1 MCRQPD
7 VSKWEHFRAKNLEGS
22 LFSLLRFFGLFDVA
36 ERDGGAVAHAAEDA
50 VGPVEELLWG
60 VELLKETSAMYS
72 GALENDRSTDRYIS
86 RVENEDAIVRND
98 RAQTVCATVETR

>member
-1 MCRQPD
+1 MNT
-7 VSKWEHFRAKNLEGS
+7 VSSNVPRTLRHLRPRA
-22 LFSLLRFFGLFDVA
+22 FDLIKCDA
-36 ERDGGAVAHAAEDA
+36 TTFAHAAEDT

-98 RAQTVCATVETR
+98 RAQTVCATVGTR

>member
-1 MCRQPD
+1 MEADGHEGRSRVITIAAPLLSREQD
-7 VSKWEHFRAKNLEGS
+7 V
-22 LFSLLRFFGLFDVA
+22 VQ
-36 ERDGGAVAHAAEDA
+36 RDRRTFAHAAEDA

-98 RAQTVCATVETR
+98 RAQTVCATVRTR

>member
-36 ERDGGAVAHAAEDA
+36 ERNGRAVAHAAEDTA
-50 VGPVEELLWG
+50 IHVEQVRG
-60 VELLKETSAMYS
+60 RVELGDLA
-72 GALENDRSTDRYIS
+72 
-86 RVENEDAIVRND
+86 RVEDTYPVVANN
-98 RAQTVCATVETR
+98 RA

>member
-36 ERDGGAVAHAAEDA
+36 ERDGRAVAHAAEDA
-50 VGPVEELLWG
+50 AGRVEEVRRG
-60 VELLKETSAMYS
+60 VELGDLACVEHA
-72 GALENDRSTDRYIS
+72 DPVVTD
-86 RVENEDAIVRND
+86 D
-98 RAQTVCATVETR
+98 RAQPICKGRSGIRT